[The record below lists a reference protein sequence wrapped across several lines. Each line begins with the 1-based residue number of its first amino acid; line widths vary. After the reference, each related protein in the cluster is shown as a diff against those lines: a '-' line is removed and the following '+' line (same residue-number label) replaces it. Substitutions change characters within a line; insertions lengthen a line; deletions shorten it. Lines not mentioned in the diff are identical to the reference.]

1 MELLMKRIFSSIYF
15 VLALF
20 TLFCQS
26 VAAQSIATESETE
39 ASDTTAAEKFV
50 YLLNADELRY
60 SEWINPDAQILVGN
74 VTFRQDSMYMYCDSA
89 LFFQNDNSFNAY
101 HNIRVEQGDTLFLY
115 GDSLFYDGNTRI
127 LKIRDNVR
135 IENTTMVLLTD
146 SLNYERDADLGY
158 FFAGGT
164 LLDENN
170 TLTSDYGQFNTQTKL
185 ATFIKDVYLES
196 EDYSLSSDTLIYN
209 TDLHTAY
216 FVSPTEI
223 VSEETTIHTDRG
235 NFNTDLKEA
244 VLLDRSEIIQQNGDQ
259 TMVGDSVIFND
270 AKGMAEAFGNV
281 QIRNYADKLD
291 VDGEYAYFSQEN
303 DSAVITGNALAIE
316 YSAGDS
322 LYIHADTF
330 RLLSF
335 FNESGDTLLYREMRA
350 FNKVKA
356 YRTDMQMVADS
367 LVFSSLDTCLTLY
380 KDPIVWSENQQ
391 VLGEKILVYMND
403 STIDWAHVIGQ
414 ALFVQQIDTVH
425 YNQIAGREMK
435 AYFKNGAIERTD
447 VSGNVLVI
455 YYPEDEDMEMMGMNT
470 TEASQLS
477 AYFMN
482 QEVYKIVIRNK
493 SNGVMYPMDQLT
505 DKLMYLNNFN
515 WFSNLRPFSR
525 YDIFYWRGKSAT
537 EQLKSSPVID
547 IPLPTLNRKKD

>member
-1 MELLMKRIFSSIYF
+1 
-15 VLALF
+15 
-20 TLFCQS
+20 
-26 VAAQSIATESETE
+26 
-39 ASDTTAAEKFV
+39 
-50 YLLNADELRY
+50 
-60 SEWINPDAQILVGN
+60 
-74 VTFRQDSMYMYCDSA
+74 MYCDSA
-89 LFFQNDNSFNAY
+89 LFFQEANSFNAY

-146 SLNYERDADLGY
+146 SLNYERDAELGY

-164 LLDENN
+164 LLDEDN
-170 TLTSDYGQFNTQTKL
+170 TLTADYGQFHTPTKM
-185 ATFIKDVYLES
+185 ATFMKDVFLES
-196 EDYSLSSDTLIYN
+196 VDYSLSSDTLLYN

-223 VSEETTIHTDRG
+223 ISDETTIHTSKG
-235 NFNTDLKEA
+235 NFNTDVKEA
-244 VLLDRSEIIQQNGDQ
+244 TLLNRSVIIQKDGEQ
-259 TMVGDSVIFND
+259 TMVGDSIVFNES
-270 AKGMAEAFGNV
+270 KGQAEAFGGV
-281 QIRNYADKLD
+281 QIRNYPDKID
-291 VDGEYAYFSQEN
+291 MDGEYAYFSQEN
-303 DSAVITGNALAIE
+303 DSAVVTGNALAVE

-330 RLLSF
+330 RLLTF
-335 FNESGDTLLYREMRA
+335 YNATRDTVRYREMRA

-367 LVFSSLDTCLTLY
+367 LVFNSLDSCLTLY
-380 KDPIVWSENQQ
+380 KDPIVWSDNQQ
-391 VLGEKILVYMND
+391 VLGEKISVYMND
-403 STIDWAHVIGQ
+403 STIEWAHVIGQ
-414 ALFVQQIDTVH
+414 ALFAQQIDTVH

-435 AYFKNGAIERTD
+435 AYFKDGAIERTD
-447 VSGNVLVI
+447 VNGNVLVI

-482 QEVYKIVIRNK
+482 REVYQIVIQKK

-505 DKLMYLNNFN
+505 EKNMYLENFN
-515 WFSNLRPFSR
+515 WFYNLRPFSK
-525 YDIFYWRGKSAT
+525 YDVFNWRGKKAS
-537 EQLKSSPVID
+537 EQLKSSPTID
-547 IPLPTLNRKKD
+547 IPLPTLNRNRN

>member
-1 MELLMKRIFSSIYF
+1 MKQLFNSIILTFALL
-15 VLALF
+15 LALPA
-20 TLFCQS
+20 TLTAQNSLVEQDS
-26 VAAQSIATESETE
+26 VVSNMEETNES
-39 ASDTTAAEKFV
+39 FV

-60 SEWINPDAQILVGN
+60 SERINPDAQILVGN
-74 VTFRQDSMYMYCDSA
+74 VVFRQDSMYMYCDSA
-89 LFFQNDNSFNAY
+89 LFFQEANSFNAY

-146 SLNYERDADLGY
+146 SLNYERDAELGY

-164 LLDENN
+164 LLDEDN
-170 TLTSDYGQFNTQTKL
+170 TLTADYGQFHTPTKM
-185 ATFIKDVYLES
+185 ATFMKDVFLES
-196 EDYSLSSDTLIYN
+196 VDYSLSSDTLLYN

-223 VSEETTIHTDRG
+223 ISDETTIHTSKG
-235 NFNTDLKEA
+235 NFNTDVKEA
-244 VLLDRSEIIQQNGDQ
+244 TLLNRSVIIQKDGEQ
-259 TMVGDSVIFND
+259 TMVGDSIVFNES
-270 AKGMAEAFGNV
+270 KGQAEAFGGV
-281 QIRNYADKLD
+281 QIRNYPDKID
-291 VDGEYAYFSQEN
+291 MDGEYAYFSQEN
-303 DSAVITGNALAIE
+303 DSAVVTGKALAVE

-330 RLLSF
+330 RLLTF
-335 FNESGDTLLYREMRA
+335 YNATRDTVLYREMRA

-367 LVFSSLDTCLTLY
+367 LVFNSLDTCLTLY

-391 VLGEKILVYMND
+391 VLGEKISVYMND
-403 STIDWAHVIGQ
+403 STIEWAHVIGQ
-414 ALFVQQIDTVH
+414 ALFAQQIDTVH

-435 AYFKNGAIERTD
+435 AYFKDGAIERTD
-447 VSGNVLVI
+447 VNGNVLVI
-455 YYPEDEDMEMMGMNT
+455 YYPEDEDMQMMGMNT

-482 QEVYKIVIRNK
+482 REVYQIVIQKK

-505 DKLMYLNNFN
+505 EKNMYLESFN
-515 WFSNLRPFSR
+515 WFNNLRPFSR
-525 YDIFYWRGKSAT
+525 YDIFNWRGKSAS
-537 EQLKSSPVID
+537 EQLKSSPAID
-547 IPLPTLNRKKD
+547 IPLPTLNRNRN

>member
-1 MELLMKRIFSSIYF
+1 MKQLFNSIILTFALL
-15 VLALF
+15 LALSA
-20 TLFCQS
+20 TLTAQNSIVEQDS
-26 VAAQSIATESETE
+26 VVSNTEETKE
-39 ASDTTAAEKFV
+39 SFV

-60 SEWINPDAQILVGN
+60 SERINPDAQILVGN
-74 VTFRQDSMYMYCDSA
+74 VVFRQDSMYMYCDSA
-89 LFFQNDNSFNAY
+89 LFFQEANSFNAY

-146 SLNYERDADLGY
+146 SLNYERDAELGY

-164 LLDENN
+164 LLDEDN
-170 TLTSDYGQFNTQTKL
+170 TLTADYGQFHTPTKM
-185 ATFIKDVYLES
+185 ATFMKDVFLES
-196 EDYSLSSDTLIYN
+196 VDYSLSSDTLLYN

-223 VSEETTIHTDRG
+223 ISDETTIHTSKG
-235 NFNTDLKEA
+235 NFNTDVKEA
-244 VLLDRSEIIQQNGDQ
+244 TLLNRSVIIQKDGEQ
-259 TMVGDSVIFND
+259 TMVGDSIVFNES
-270 AKGMAEAFGNV
+270 KGQAEAFGGV
-281 QIRNYADKLD
+281 QIRNYPDKID
-291 VDGEYAYFSQEN
+291 MDGEYAYFSQEN
-303 DSAVITGNALAIE
+303 DSAVVTGNALAVE

-330 RLLSF
+330 RLLTF
-335 FNESGDTLLYREMRA
+335 YNATRDTVRYREMRA

-367 LVFSSLDTCLTLY
+367 LVFNSLDSCLTLY
-380 KDPIVWSENQQ
+380 KDPIVWSDNQQ
-391 VLGEKILVYMND
+391 VLGEKISVYMND
-403 STIDWAHVIGQ
+403 STIEWAHVIGQ
-414 ALFVQQIDTVH
+414 TLFAQQIDTVH

-435 AYFKNGAIERTD
+435 AYFKDGAIERTD
-447 VSGNVLVI
+447 VNGNVLVI

-482 QEVYKIVIRNK
+482 REVYQIVIQKK

-505 DKLMYLNNFN
+505 ENNMYLENFN
-515 WFSNLRPFSR
+515 WFYNLRPFSK
-525 YDIFYWRGKSAT
+525 YDVFNWRGKKAS
-537 EQLKSSPVID
+537 EQLKSSPTID
-547 IPLPTLNRKKD
+547 IPLPTLNRNRN

>member
-1 MELLMKRIFSSIYF
+1 MKQLFNSIISIAVILF
-15 VLALF
+15 VLSP
-20 TLFCQS
+20 S
-26 VAAQSIATESETE
+26 VFAQEMVATDSIAADT
-39 ASDTTAAEKFV
+39 ASSKENFV

-60 SEWINPDAQILVGN
+60 SERINADAQVLVGN
-74 VTFRQDSMYMYCDSA
+74 VVFRQDSMYMYCDSA
-89 LFFQNDNSFNAY
+89 LFFQEANSFNAY

-127 LKIRDNVR
+127 LRIRDNVR

-146 SLNYERDADLGY
+146 SLNYERDTELGY

-164 LLDENN
+164 LLDEDN
-170 TLTSDYGQFNTQTKL
+170 TLTSDYGQFHTPTKM
-185 ATFIKDVYLES
+185 ATFVKDVFLES
-196 EDYSLSSDTLIYN
+196 VDYSLSSDTLLYN

-216 FVSPTEI
+216 FVTPTEI
-223 VSEETTIHTDRG
+223 ISDETTIHTDKG

-244 VLLDRSEIIQQNGDQ
+244 VLLNRSVVLQKVGEQ
-259 TMVGDSVIFND
+259 TMVGDSIIFNEE
-270 AKGMAEAFGNV
+270 KGQAEAFGSV
-281 QIRNYADKLD
+281 EIRNYADKVD
-291 VDGEYAYFSQEN
+291 MDGEYGFFSQEN
-303 DSAVITGNALAIE
+303 DSAVVTGNALVIE

-335 FNESGDTLLYREMRA
+335 YNATGDTLLYREMRA

-367 LVFSSLDTCLTLY
+367 MVFNSLDTCLTLY

-391 VLGEKILVYMND
+391 VLGEKICVYMND

-414 ALFVQQIDTVH
+414 ALFVQQIDTTH

-435 AYFKNGAIERTD
+435 AYFKDGAIERTD
-447 VSGNVLVI
+447 VNGNVLVI

-482 QEVYKIVIRNK
+482 REVYKIVIQKK

-505 DKLMYLNNFN
+505 EKIMYLENFN
-515 WFSNLRPFSR
+515 WFDTLRPFSR
-525 YDIFYWRGKSAT
+525 YDIFYWRGKSVS
-537 EQLKSSPVID
+537 EQLKVSPAID
-547 IPLPTLNRKKD
+547 IPLPTLNRNRD

>member
-1 MELLMKRIFSSIYF
+1 MKQLFNRITTVVTLLY
-15 VLALF
+15 ALCSMLSAQTF
-20 TLFCQS
+20 IEVQDS
-26 VAAQSIATESETE
+26 VV
-39 ASDTTAAEKFV
+39 SDTASANENFV

-60 SEWINPDAQILVGN
+60 SERVNPDAQVLVGN
-74 VTFRQDSMYMYCDSA
+74 VVFRQDSMYMYCDSA
-89 LFFQNDNSFNAY
+89 LFFQEANSFNAY

-115 GDSLFYDGNTRI
+115 GDSLFYNGNTRI

-146 SLNYERDADLGY
+146 SLNYERDAELGY

-164 LLDENN
+164 LLDEEN
-170 TLTSDYGQFNTQTKL
+170 TLTSDYGQFHTPTKM
-185 ATFIKDVYLES
+185 ATFMKDVFLES
-196 EDYSLSSDTLIYN
+196 EDYNLSSDTLLYN

-223 VSEETTIHTDRG
+223 ISDETTIHTNNG

-244 VLLDRSEIIQQNGDQ
+244 VLLNRSVIIQKDGEQ
-259 TMVGDSVIFND
+259 TMVGDSIVFNE
-270 AKGMAEAFGNV
+270 AEGQAEAFGNV
-281 QIRNYADKLD
+281 EIRNYTDKLD
-291 VDGEYAYFSQEN
+291 VDGEYAYFNHQN
-303 DSAVITGNALAIE
+303 DSAVVTGNALAIE
-316 YSAGDS
+316 YSTGDS

-330 RLLSF
+330 RLLTF
-335 FNESGDTLLYREMRA
+335 YNATKDTVLYREMRA

-367 LVFSSLDTCLTLY
+367 LVFNSIDTCLTLY

-391 VLGEKILVYMND
+391 VLGEKISVYMND

-414 ALFVQQIDTVH
+414 ALFVQQIDTIH

-435 AYFKNGAIERTD
+435 AYFKDGAIERTD
-447 VSGNVLVI
+447 VNGNVLVI

-482 QEVYKIVIRNK
+482 REVYKIVINRK

-505 DKLMYLNNFN
+505 DKIMYLENFN
-515 WFSNLRPFSR
+515 WFDTLRPFSR
-525 YDIFYWRGKSAT
+525 YDIFYWRGKAAS
-537 EQLKSSPVID
+537 EQLKSSPMID
-547 IPLPTLNRKKD
+547 IPLPTLNRNKN

>member
-1 MELLMKRIFSSIYF
+1 MKQLFNSIYLI
-15 VLALF
+15 LASLCM
-20 TLFCQS
+20 LCQNVS
-26 VAAQSIATESETE
+26 AQYAESEADDAVSESST
-39 ASDTTAAEKFV
+39 SEKLV

-74 VTFRQDSMYMYCDSA
+74 VAFRQDSMYMYCDSA

-127 LKIRDNVR
+127 LRIRDNVR
-135 IENTTMVLLTD
+135 IENTSMVLLTD
-146 SLNYERDADLGY
+146 SLNYERDAELGY
-158 FFAGGT
+158 FFGGGT
-164 LLDENN
+164 LLDEKN
-170 TLTSDYGQFNTQTKL
+170 TLTSDYGQFHTSTKI
-185 ATFIKDVYLES
+185 ATFRKDVYLES

-223 VSEETTIHTDRG
+223 VSDETTIHTSRG
-235 NFNTDLKEA
+235 NFNTDLKES
-244 VLLDRSEIIQQNGDQ
+244 VLLDRSEIIQEGGEQ
-259 TMVGDSVIFND
+259 TMVGDSIIFND
-270 AKGMAEAFGNV
+270 SKGMAEAFGGV

-380 KDPIVWSENQQ
+380 KDPIVWNENQQ
-391 VLGEKILVYMND
+391 VLGEKISVYMND

-414 ALFVQQIDTVH
+414 ALFVQQIDTIH

-447 VSGNVLVI
+447 VNGNVLVI

-482 QEVYKIVIRNK
+482 QEVYKIVIKNK
-493 SNGVMYPMDQLT
+493 SNGIMYPMDQLT
-505 DKLMYLNNFN
+505 DKIMYLNNFN
-515 WFSNLRPFSR
+515 WFSNLRPLSR
-525 YDIFYWRGKSAT
+525 YDIFHWRGKSAS
-537 EQLKSSPVID
+537 EQLKASPVID
-547 IPLPTLNRKKD
+547 IPLPTLNRKKN

>member
-1 MELLMKRIFSSIYF
+1 MEETK
-15 VLALF
+15 
-20 TLFCQS
+20 
-26 VAAQSIATESETE
+26 ES
-39 ASDTTAAEKFV
+39 FV

-60 SEWINPDAQILVGN
+60 SERINPDAQILVGN
-74 VTFRQDSMYMYCDSA
+74 VVFRQDSMYMYCDSA
-89 LFFQNDNSFNAY
+89 LFFQEANSFNAY

-146 SLNYERDADLGY
+146 SLNYERDAELGY

-164 LLDENN
+164 LLDEDN
-170 TLTSDYGQFNTQTKL
+170 TLTADYGQFHTPTKM
-185 ATFIKDVYLES
+185 ATFMKDVFLES
-196 EDYSLSSDTLIYN
+196 VDYSLSSDTLLYN

-223 VSEETTIHTDRG
+223 ISDETTIHTSKG
-235 NFNTDLKEA
+235 NFNTDVKEA
-244 VLLDRSEIIQQNGDQ
+244 TLLNRSVIIQKDGEQ
-259 TMVGDSVIFND
+259 TMVGDSIVFNES
-270 AKGMAEAFGNV
+270 KGQAEAFGGV
-281 QIRNYADKLD
+281 QIRNYPDKID
-291 VDGEYAYFSQEN
+291 MDGEYAYFSQEN
-303 DSAVITGNALAIE
+303 DSAVVTGKALAVE

-330 RLLSF
+330 RLLTF
-335 FNESGDTLLYREMRA
+335 YNATRDTVLYREMRA

-356 YRTDMQMVADS
+356 YRTDIQMVADS
-367 LVFSSLDTCLTLY
+367 LVFNSLDTCLTLY

-391 VLGEKILVYMND
+391 VLGEKISVYMND
-403 STIDWAHVIGQ
+403 STIEWAHVIGQ
-414 ALFVQQIDTVH
+414 ALFAQQIDTVH

-435 AYFKNGAIERTD
+435 AYFKDGAIERTD
-447 VSGNVLVI
+447 VNGNVLVI
-455 YYPEDEDMEMMGMNT
+455 YYPEDEDMQMMGMNT

-482 QEVYKIVIRNK
+482 REVYQIVIQKK

-505 DKLMYLNNFN
+505 DKIMYLESFN
-515 WFSNLRPFSR
+515 WFNNLRPFSR
-525 YDIFYWRGKSAT
+525 YDIFNWRGKSAS
-537 EQLKSSPVID
+537 EQLKSSPAID
-547 IPLPTLNRKKD
+547 IPLPTLNRNRN